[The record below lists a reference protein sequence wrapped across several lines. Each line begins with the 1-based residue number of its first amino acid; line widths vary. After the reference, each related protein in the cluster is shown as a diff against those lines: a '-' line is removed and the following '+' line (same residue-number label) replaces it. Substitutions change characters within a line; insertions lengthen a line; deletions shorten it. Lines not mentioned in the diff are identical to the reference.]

1 MENNERGAGKNG
13 IIKITGEEKKQG
25 NVQELIM
32 KPMATLGTT
41 SGMCFFLVMKQIGA
55 TNWKP
60 VYKSEIKPYQNG
72 AFHWNLLNLLTTD
85 IVDAGNID
93 NEFKIE
99 FFQSAKSGKHQNLGH
114 VNMTIA

>member
-1 MENNERGAGKNG
+1 LENNERGAGKNG

-60 VYKSEIKPYQNG
+60 VYKSEIKPY
-72 AFHWNLLNLLTTD
+72 
-85 IVDAGNID
+85 
-93 NEFKIE
+93 
-99 FFQSAKSGKHQNLGH
+99 
-114 VNMTIA
+114 